1 MEKIIKVCHGKTCS
15 EKFSKYILARLEAD
29 KDFYGYENISIEK
42 GICMGKCD
50 FWPNV
55 NIDWEI
61 FSAQNPVKS
70 SEILKKKVEEW
81 KKQYNS

>member
-50 FWPNV
+50 F
-55 NIDWEI
+55 
-61 FSAQNPVKS
+61 
-70 SEILKKKVEEW
+70 
-81 KKQYNS
+81 